1 MTIPRI
7 TFSLGVFLFLVSLPT
22 LIIAFAFA
30 LFWLYIVGLA
40 VGVIGV
46 FLIGFGIFLKLASLL
61 FRA

>member
-1 MTIPRI
+1 MTIPKI
-7 TFSLGVFLFLVSLPT
+7 LFGLGVLLFLVSLPT

-40 VGVIGV
+40 IGATGV
-46 FLIGFGIFLKLASLL
+46 FLIALGIFLRLAYFL